1 MTSYKRLC
9 VVIVVAVTAV
19 VLGAGSAHAA
29 PAPFRLPPLPEP
41 IATWLRPPV
50 PPAKRLADSW
60 AVAQKSIR
68 KATPGQL
75 GVALVPVGSDAAQ
88 SFGTLKTGRAWSTFK
103 VPVALAA
110 ERKNGASILVK
121 EDKAIT
127 FSDNDAAGDLWG
139 SLGGGK
145 ASVDAVTAVLRE
157 GHDMATRVSSEI
169 DTPRSYPGY
178 TQWALAD
185 QARFGAHLPCMP
197 NSKNILDHMGSLAPN
212 QRWGIADLGPKRH
225 AVTAVKGGWGP
236 ATDAAPGYLVRQL
249 GLISTDQG
257 EVAVAMAARPAS
269 GKFEDGT
276 KMLTK
281 VGDWLGQ
288 NFTSI
293 PAGKC
298 SVL

>member
-1 MTSYKRLC
+1 MTLIRRVA
-9 VVIVVAVTAV
+9 VVIVVAVAAV
-19 VLGAGSAHAA
+19 VLGTGGAQAA
-29 PAPFRLPPLPEP
+29 PPPFRLPPLPEP

-50 PPAKRLADSW
+50 PPAKRLSDSW
-60 AVAQKSIR
+60 VTAEKSIR
-68 KATPGQL
+68 KAIPGQV
-75 GVALVPVGSDAAQ
+75 GVALVPVGSDVAQ
-88 SFGTLKTGRAWSTFK
+88 SFGSLKTGRAWSTVK

-110 ERKNGASILVK
+110 ERKNGAAVLAK

-145 ASVDAVTAVLRE
+145 QSVDAVTSVLRE
-157 GHDMATRVSSEI
+157 GHDMRTRVSSEI

-178 TQWALAD
+178 TPWALVD

-197 NSKNILDHMGSLAPN
+197 NTDNILSHMGSVAPN

-236 ATDAAPGYLVRQL
+236 ATDASPGYLVRQL

-257 EVAVAMAARPAS
+257 EVAIAMAARPRS
-269 GKFEDGT
+269 GKLDDGT
-276 KMLTK
+276 KMLTRI
-281 VGDWLGQ
+281 GDWLGR

-298 SVL
+298 GLL